1 MAVQFVQ
8 LNNKSRVNSK
18 KYYYGDLTNTIL
30 SGQIG
35 ALLPEDCV
43 VLDIDST
50 DSRSSYYIDWLKG
63 KYPNVFITKTPK
75 AGGYHVWFKTS
86 RKFKKTVGVMSIF
99 GWPYDI
105 LVGTNNYIVMPD
117 NYEGRRYLNG
127 FKSLAELAAGWDEYD
142 VELDNVQDLMPGAMN
157 VSGSNILECKE
168 GSRNDDLIS
177 WLGAFCARGVQ
188 VEKIKRF
195 TRTLAR
201 ITGLNEHE
209 IETTVLSS
217 LEKYEKRD
225 SSVYETGE
233 ADKIN
238 VFAGEDYYSTMMKL
252 VDYILEN
259 KIAGFDEATGT
270 GYFKFGKESI
280 TGMTVKDL
288 KNKLVLYFG
297 DKLYYTQGAGE
308 AKKLS
313 RIPVS
318 DRNVLFD
325 ELFTRISYNSR
336 HEIYEQLPAWDL
348 QPRINNFLKT
358 YYDCDTNPHLFW
370 LFMTALVGKLKEPDK
385 CYVPYFFDLI
395 GNAGCVRGKTKVNV
409 KFLDL
414 KSKKVCAKT
423 IKNLYEMQQAGRKFL
438 IRTMNED
445 THKAEYCLGKVV
457 YNGRKPTYK
466 VTLEDGKAT
475 TATADHKFMTR
486 NGWKELQQLTIGD
499 EILLGDL
506 SNRKKHHR
514 PPQDAE
520 CFVKYHPSASVK
532 SVYDKKTRNTYVY
545 FRLKYYHVVY
555 EAHLNNMTVKE
566 YLWLL
571 DHYDGRGL
579 KFLPSGTHIHHIDG
593 DHTNNNINNLVAMSR
608 EDHSKLHSQERVG
621 KSHNYYVE
629 KYSKVVSIKRSYGN
643 NTIGC
648 LEQDVYDIKC
658 AGNHNYFANGMLVH
672 NCGKTLLCHRLSNGW
687 VEVLSPGRS
696 ADDALVNVYK
706 NNALIALDDECSFFK
721 SVVGKGS
728 GYEWWKQF
736 ITNANDTF
744 SRKFQQPETHPR
756 SFIVVRTSNEPKTSF
771 WIDERR
777 QIIFES
783 KLKKDE
789 CKILSLSKEYF
800 AQMLAEAKVFYERN
814 GVYQLTD
821 DDKLSIQMQQAQ
833 YFSTENEYYQQAKEY
848 IDWVCGKLKDGK
860 FHSFEDSQ
868 CWVKTPVAQF
878 GYAITWMT
886 YAKWCTQHT
895 RKPMLSGLFWNQVGA
910 IARQTGKV
918 IKSSQRL
925 ALDGIATT
933 EFASVVYNPDDIKL
947 PEYNTTP
954 EDINLIEEFENA
966 DIGNSVSVDSNM
978 INELNAIRIKALETE
993 TKLVPTPDI
1002 DRWLPHAVTNF
1013 FNTTTDKIIPTTLT
1027 INKLDITYG
1036 LGGVHYA
1043 KKDWNNDGVPVIYL
1057 DVQSMYPNI
1066 MVRYNLLSRAVRHKN
1081 TFKNWIDE
1089 RLKAK
1094 AEGNKKLADELKL
1107 KINSVYGNMKNPNS
1121 PLYDPSYGSS
1131 IAVLGQKVMTILV
1144 MGLQSKGCNIVN
1156 LNTDGVMFT
1165 YDKADPFAVNSFVKK
1180 WESVF
1185 GLTLTQKTYTEFQ
1198 QADVNNYRAVDT
1210 DGNVITKG
1218 KKFKPDA

>member
-1 MAVQFVQ
+1 MAVLFVQ
-8 LNNKSRVNSK
+8 LNNKSRVNSR
-18 KYYYGDLTNTIL
+18 KYYYGDLTNSIL
-30 SGQIG
+30 GGQVG
-35 ALLPEDCV
+35 ALIPENCV
-43 VLDIDST
+43 VLDIDSS
-50 DSRSSYYIDWLKG
+50 DPRSSFYIEWLIAKHP
-63 KYPNVFITKTPK
+63 KVFVTKTTK
-75 AGGYHVWFKTS
+75 AGGYHVWFKTT
-86 RKFKKTVGVMSIF
+86 RKLKKTVGIMSIF

-117 NYEGRRYLNG
+117 NYEGRRYVNG
-127 FKSLAELAAGWDEYD
+127 FKSLAELAEGWDEYD
-142 VELDNVQDLMPGAMN
+142 VQLENVMDWMPGAMN
-157 VSGSNILECKE
+157 IGGTNILECKE

-177 WLGAFCARGVQ
+177 WLGGFCARGVQ

-195 TRTLAR
+195 VRILAG
-201 ITGLNEHE
+201 ITGLDTHE

-308 AKKLS
+308 AKKLA

-336 HEIYEQLPAWDL
+336 HEIYEQLPAWDAT
-348 QPRINNFLKT
+348 PRINGFLKE

-370 LFMTALVGKLKEPDK
+370 LFMTALVGKLKEPEK
-385 CYVPYFFDLI
+385 CYVPYFFDWI
-395 GNAGCVRGKTKVNV
+395 GAAGV
-409 KFLDL
+409 
-414 KSKKVCAKT
+414 
-423 IKNLYEMQQAGRKFL
+423 
-438 IRTMNED
+438 
-445 THKAEYCLGKVV
+445 
-457 YNGRKPTYK
+457 
-466 VTLEDGKAT
+466 
-475 TATADHKFMTR
+475 
-486 NGWKELQQLTIGD
+486 
-499 EILLGDL
+499 
-506 SNRKKHHR
+506 
-514 PPQDAE
+514 
-520 CFVKYHPSASVK
+520 
-532 SVYDKKTRNTYVY
+532 
-545 FRLKYYHVVY
+545 
-555 EAHLNNMTVKE
+555 
-566 YLWLL
+566 
-571 DHYDGRGL
+571 
-579 KFLPSGTHIHHIDG
+579 
-593 DHTNNNINNLVAMSR
+593 
-608 EDHSKLHSQERVG
+608 
-621 KSHNYYVE
+621 
-629 KYSKVVSIKRSYGN
+629 
-643 NTIGC
+643 
-648 LEQDVYDIKC
+648 
-658 AGNHNYFANGMLVH
+658 
-672 NCGKTLLCHRLSNGW
+672 GKTLLCERLSNGW
-687 VEVLSPGRS
+687 VEVLAPGRS

-783 KLKKDE
+783 KLQKDQ
-789 CKILSLSKEYF
+789 CKILALPKEYF
-800 AQMLAEAKVFYERN
+800 AQMLAEAKVYYERN
-814 GVYQLTD
+814 GVYELTE

-848 IDWVCGKLKDGK
+848 VDWVCGKLNAGK
-860 FHSFEDSQ
+860 YHTFEETQ
-868 CWVKTPVAQF
+868 CWVKTPLAQF

-886 YAKWCTQHT
+886 YAKWCTQHA
-895 RKPMLSGLFWNQVGA
+895 RKPMLSGLFWNQIGA

-918 IKSSQRL
+918 IKTTQRL
-925 ALDGIATT
+925 VLDGIASA

-947 PEYNTTP
+947 PEYNSTH
-954 EDINLIEEFENA
+954 EDINLIDAFENA
-966 DIGNSVSVDSNM
+966 ENPTAFSFGVDSSM
-978 INELNAIRIKALETE
+978 IEELNATRIKSLETE
-993 TKLVPTPDI
+993 NKLVPMPEI
-1002 DRWLPHAVTNF
+1002 DRWLPGTVVNF
-1013 FNTTTDKIIPTTLT
+1013 FNTTIDKIIPTTLT

-1043 KKDWNNDGVPVIYL
+1043 KKDWNSNGIPVIYL

-1066 MVRYNLLSRAVRHKN
+1066 MVQYNLLSRAVKN
-1081 TFKNWIDE
+1081 QSTFKNWIDE

-1094 AEGNKKLADELKL
+1094 AEGNKELADELKL

-1165 YDKADPFAVNSFVKK
+1165 YDKADPFEVNSFVKK
-1180 WESVF
+1180 WESAF
-1185 GLTLTQKTYTEFQ
+1185 GLNLAQKTYTEFQ